1 MPAVGASPDPAV
13 VVGDGQY
20 PDGCLFRGGTVST
33 VRSSRRI
40 ERAGVNA
47 LRTLLEEHD
56 HIVQEIDGGND
67 HGEDMIINFTRGG
80 KRTGY
85 WIAIQVKSGKKYKR
99 ANGYAIPVEDHFED
113 WRQSRIPIVGVVYDM
128 KKKELFWVN
137 LTEQLRLS
145 EESPGWV
152 QVSNSA
158 RLHAESMHDFFLK
171 ISTYAGDERMRIR
184 SESEEEALAEA
195 IRARQ
200 GLDPE
205 TAPNPLY
212 EGFADFALRYEDR
225 IRAIAKDWLRS
236 IPLQILALIMIWEWP
251 RQIRFV
257 EGSSDVY
264 PIPWVLSL
272 YSFIALMA
280 LTIFF
285 EFRAGRV
292 PRETGQWLTLI
303 VSNFLWIPIMDPDGD
318 RGWWGTTWI
327 IAGIFVPSIGVKF
340 LFISFVRFARDRKKK
355 QIEAA
360 A

>member
-67 HGEDMIINFTRGG
+67 HSEDMIINFTRGG

-99 ANGYAIPVEDHFED
+99 ANGYAIPVEDHFKD

-137 LTEQLRLS
+137 LTEQLRLT
-145 EESPGWV
+145 EESPSWV
-152 QVSNSA
+152 QVPNSA
-158 RLHAESMHDFFLK
+158 RLHTESMHDFFLK
-171 ISTYAGDERMRIR
+171 ISTYAGDARMRIR
-184 SESEEEALAEA
+184 SESEEEAFAEA
-195 IRARQ
+195 VRARQ

-205 TAPNPLY
+205 TAPNPYMKALPTSPSATRI
-212 EGFADFALRYEDR
+212 EFAPSR
-225 IRAIAKDWLRS
+225 K
-236 IPLQILALIMIWEWP
+236 
-251 RQIRFV
+251 
-257 EGSSDVY
+257 
-264 PIPWVLSL
+264 
-272 YSFIALMA
+272 
-280 LTIFF
+280 
-285 EFRAGRV
+285 
-292 PRETGQWLTLI
+292 TGC
-303 VSNFLWIPIMDPDGD
+303 
-318 RGWWGTTWI
+318 
-327 IAGIFVPSIGVKF
+327 APSPCK
-340 LFISFVRFARDRKKK
+340 S
-355 QIEAA
+355 
-360 A
+360 